1 MPEQVSADLK
11 AVLSSVE
18 SGLADI
24 AETLGNLGERF
35 DPAAVEQAMAD
46 ILEALAA
53 SKGADLT
60 PLVAA
65 IKAMPAP
72 VVQVNVPPVD
82 LSHIESLLLERRGP
96 RKWTV
101 TLHGDNYTPDRRMTI
116 EA

>member
-1 MPEQVSADLK
+1 MSDDLK
-11 AVLSSVE
+11 SVLSSVE

-46 ILEALAA
+46 ILEVLAA
-53 SKGADLT
+53 NKGADLS
-60 PLVAA
+60 PLIAA
-65 IKAMPAP
+65 IRAMPAP
-72 VVQVNVPPVD
+72 VVNVNVQPAEVQ
-82 LSHIESLLLERRGP
+82 LIERDRP